1 MHKTTSDQKSNFH
14 CQVPVSPRCAL
25 REINFLLLLQNKV
38 LDRGTS
44 TVCQELSTAPYYR
57 GDGEQIHRSRGEAFF
72 TAVHIKDTRFECF
85 AGLGSKS
92 VVGTW
97 TEVDY
102 SFSLFLQGYLKYLV
116 ERPIGWEPN
125 L

>member
-1 MHKTTSDQKSNFH
+1 MVLVLYAKSYR
-14 CQVPVSPRCAL
+14 PRRIIAVT
-25 REINFLLLLQNKV
+25 E
-38 LDRGTS
+38 
-44 TVCQELSTAPYYR
+44 
-57 GDGEQIHRSRGEAFF
+57 SRFTGAEVKRFF